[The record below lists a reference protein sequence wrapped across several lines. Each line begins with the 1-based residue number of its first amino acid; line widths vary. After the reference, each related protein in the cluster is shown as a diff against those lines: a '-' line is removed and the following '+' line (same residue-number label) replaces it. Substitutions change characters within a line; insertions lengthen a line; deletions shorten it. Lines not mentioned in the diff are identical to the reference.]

1 MHLDILD
8 LIKKYNKYMKVGKL
22 MIYKN
27 NFLGKDQVLMMD
39 LSFYIN
45 GYKIE
50 MDKYRKLTQKDQLF
64 LQK

>member
-8 LIKKYNKYMKVGKL
+8 LIKKYSKYMKVGKL

-27 NFLGKDQVLMMD
+27 NFLDKDQVLMMD

-50 MDKYRKLTQKDQLF
+50 MDKYQKLTQKDQLF